1 MDKMI
6 LEYAITG
13 IENKI
18 SELEKKISK
27 GEKYLF
33 DIKLGNKVKT
43 EKTADEIRHVIV
55 KTKEKIEE
63 LTNFHFDLV
72 WKLSVG
78 VDE

>member
-18 SELEKKISK
+18 SELEKEISK

-43 EKTADEIRHVIV
+43 EKTADEISHVIV

-63 LTNFHFDLV
+63 LSNFHFDLV

>member
-1 MDKMI
+1 MNQMI

-13 IENKI
+13 VENKI
-18 SELEKKISK
+18 SELEKTISK
-27 GEKYLF
+27 GERYLS
-33 DIKLGNKVKT
+33 DIKLGNKVRT
-43 EKTADEIRHVIV
+43 EKTADEISHVII
-55 KTKEKIEE
+55 KTKGKIEE